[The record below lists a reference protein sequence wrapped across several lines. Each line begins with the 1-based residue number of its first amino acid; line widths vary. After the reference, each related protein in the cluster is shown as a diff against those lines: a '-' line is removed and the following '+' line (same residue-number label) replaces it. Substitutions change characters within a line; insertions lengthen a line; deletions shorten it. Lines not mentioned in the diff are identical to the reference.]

1 MALADSISNS
11 LSPRKITTMALDYSY
26 AKATAAAVNAAG
38 FCFLGTEDMVMPVAV
53 LIGGTFVATVKVEV
67 SNDPEAASP
76 TWTQFGADVTAA
88 GTVKVDIPV
97 KAVRLRVSAYTSGTV
112 AGYIS
117 GARGTT

>member
-1 MALADSISNS
+1 MS
-11 LSPRKITTMALDYSY
+11 LDYSY

-38 FCFLGTEDMVMPVAV
+38 FVFLGSDDMIMPIGV

-67 SNDPEAASP
+67 SNDPEVTVP
-76 TWTQFGADVTAA
+76 TWTQFGADVTAP

-117 GARGTT
+117 GAKGTT